1 MAHESHDDPAD
12 VELMKEVS
20 AALVSA
26 VEAAVA
32 PWVEAAVVRFTGVL
46 DERARHVAAVATRE
60 VTEELRDLLSLDIEA
75 QRTTPLAVLRAAARY
90 PTEVLAAAG
99 VPPVQ
104 RDAFD
109 QQANPDD
116 LYGVAAA
123 TWADFGEEVG
133 AAGIAWGAAKAHLH
147 LRRHR

>member
-1 MAHESHDDPAD
+1 
-12 VELMKEVS
+12 MKQVS
-20 AALVSA
+20 ATLVAA
-26 VEAAVA
+26 VEAAVG
-32 PWVEAAVVRFTGVL
+32 PWVEASVVRFTGVL
-46 DERARHVAAVATRE
+46 DDRARHVAAVATRE
-60 VTEELRDLLSLDIEA
+60 VTEELRELLSLDIEA
-75 QRTTPLAVLRAAARY
+75 QRTTPLAVLRSAARY
-90 PTEVLAAAG
+90 PTEVLAMAG

-104 RDAFD
+104 RDEFD
-109 QQANPDD
+109 QRSNPDD